1 MAIGTRKIRTNRSP
15 PGVVSFFFLVGV
27 LSRGGGWKK
36 AAKGRRGWGG
46 VVTASK
52 ICLYLENGAPGR
64 GGVGLCS
71 GQNSSVV
78 MDSLC

>member
-46 VVTASK
+46 
-52 ICLYLENGAPGR
+52 G
-64 GGVGLCS
+64 
-71 GQNSSVV
+71 
-78 MDSLC
+78 SLLV